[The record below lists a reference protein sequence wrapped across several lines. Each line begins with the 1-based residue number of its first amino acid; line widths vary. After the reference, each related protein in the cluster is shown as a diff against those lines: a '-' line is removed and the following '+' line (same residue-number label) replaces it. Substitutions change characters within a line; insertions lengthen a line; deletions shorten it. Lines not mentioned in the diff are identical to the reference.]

1 MNHLRYIIHER
12 GFTMN
17 PLIRLNR
24 IMGGLHLIQGV
35 VLLILALTIDT
46 FRDFMPTIIGL
57 FFRTTSEG
65 GYAPTMIAVF
75 DLPVAV
81 LASVFI
87 LLSATFHFLISV
99 VFQKQYLT
107 QIDRG
112 INSLRWY
119 EYALSSSLMIVLLA
133 TMFGV
138 RSIDGIL
145 LVFGLNAVMNL
156 LGLLMEKMNPPTRE
170 KTDWTAHIIG
180 WIAGILP
187 WVVIVIYMLN
197 IGDLSLLPWFA
208 IPGLILYFLVFNLFA
223 FNQILQ
229 YAKIGPWKQ
238 YVFGEKTYVWLSL
251 IGKSTL
257 AWLVFIG
264 ILLA

>member
-1 MNHLRYIIHER
+1 
-12 GFTMN
+12 
-17 PLIRLNR
+17 
-24 IMGGLHLIQGV
+24 MGGLHLVQGL
-35 VLLILALTIDT
+35 VLLILALTVET
-46 FRDFMPTIIGL
+46 FREFTPTIVGL
-57 FFRTTSEG
+57 FFRTIGEDQ
-65 GYAPTMIAVF
+65 YAPMMIAMF

-99 VFQKQYLT
+99 VFKKHYLA
-107 QIDRG
+107 QIERG

-119 EYALSSSLMIVLLA
+119 EYALSSSLMIVLLS

-138 RSIDGIL
+138 TSIDGIL

-187 WVVIVIYMLN
+187 WIVIVIYMLN

-208 IPGLILYFLVFNLFA
+208 IPGLLFYFFVFNLFA
-223 FNQILQ
+223 FNQIFQ
-229 YAKIGPWKQ
+229 YARVGKWKN
-238 YVFGEKTYVWLSL
+238 YVFGEKTYIWLSL

-264 ILLA
+264 ILLS